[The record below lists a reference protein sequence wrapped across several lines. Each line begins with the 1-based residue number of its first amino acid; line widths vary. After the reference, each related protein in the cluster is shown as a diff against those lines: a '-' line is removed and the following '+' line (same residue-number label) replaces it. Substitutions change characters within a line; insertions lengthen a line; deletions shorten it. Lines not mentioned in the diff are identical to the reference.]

1 MDSNPAQ
8 PRQFRR
14 ITISRQQK
22 RQLILAIP
30 VTCLVTSLATFS
42 WLQFQTAQA
51 ETRLQQTQQVRLEA
65 QRLHS
70 DLLKA
75 DTAVRGYEITR
86 RQDFL
91 TGYESA
97 IAQIPVSLE
106 QLRQLVAQEH
116 SQTHRLQRIRQLA
129 TARITLLQRNLRLV
143 NSQPETA
150 IESPEFI
157 AQLLEGKQVMDQVND
172 EIQQF
177 LAIEQQQ
184 QTQLNQ
190 QLEQQRQFT
199 GFVLALAAIIGIG
212 GSTIAAYLSY
222 RLEQHLQK
230 SDRRWRES
238 EARYRAVVENFPHGA
253 VLLFNHELRYLLAD
267 GSGLAPVS
275 LSKTQ
280 LEGNTI
286 WECFPPQTSTQLE
299 PIYRQVLAGETVTRE
314 IPFQDRIFSVHAL
327 PVKNQTR
334 EIIAGMVVTQDITER
349 KRSEQELYS
358 ANRALR
364 TLSECNQAL
373 VLATDET
380 TLLHNIC
387 QIIVEFGGYRCVWI
401 GFAETDDAKT
411 VHPVAQAG
419 YEDNYIETLQI
430 SWGDNQR
437 GTGPTGTAIRTQE
450 PRIIQN
456 ILTDPTYQLW
466 RDGAIKQGYAAS
478 IALPLIVEGTCLG
491 ALNIYA
497 SEADAFNQAE
507 VRLLTELANDLAY
520 GISALRTQVALRQN
534 KQRLDSILNAL
545 DDMVWSVCATTH
557 KVLYLNP
564 ATERVYGRPVQDFFD
579 HPNLWLEVVHPDDY
593 AQVSTFRQQL
603 LAQGTYSLEYR
614 IQRPDGEIRWFCDRG
629 RVTYDE
635 DGYPLRLDGI
645 ASDITDRKQAEEALR
660 VSQERW
666 HLALRGNNDGIW
678 DWNVKTNQVFLSPR
692 WKEMLGY
699 EDDEIAN
706 HVDEWSKRV
715 HPDDLEWVMGL
726 IQDHFDQK
734 TPYYSSE
741 HRLLCKDGSYKWILD
756 RGQALW
762 DESGT
767 VVRMVGSHTDISD
780 RKAAEAALQYQL
792 DFDQLVATISTRF
805 INLASAD
812 IQAGITQALAEI
824 GAFTQVD
831 TSYIFQMSQD
841 GQTVRMTHEWVT
853 PGINRQIHACPEV
866 SISTFPWE
874 FAQLQRG
881 EVVYIPNIN
890 HLPDQATLDRHYW
903 QASHRCSHIAV
914 PLIYQG
920 TMMGWVGFDSF
931 RQEKIW
937 SDSCIHLLR
946 IVGEIL
952 TNAWQ
957 RQKAEAALGESEARF
972 RAMFENS
979 KAIKLLIDAETGAI
993 TDANWA
999 AVDFYGY
1006 SRSQLITKKITDLN
1020 CLLPTQVKA
1029 EMRRAKLEE
1038 RTYFVFPHRLA
1049 SGEIR
1054 EVEVYSSP
1062 IEIQG
1067 RIFLVS
1073 IIHDVTERKQ
1083 AERALQDSE
1092 ERFRAIFEQAS
1103 VGIAVAKPS
1112 GELLR
1117 VNQRYCDIT
1126 GYPESEL
1133 VGRLVQDITH
1143 PDDREQNK
1151 GYLQQLMAGESSNYS
1166 LEKRYIRKD
1175 GKWRWVYISISR
1187 VHDSEKDQNYALA
1200 VVEDISDR
1208 KATEAALRESE
1219 AKFRAFLESAS
1230 EAIIVTKAQGEIV
1243 IFNAKAEELF
1253 GYNRTE
1259 VFGRE
1264 IEYLMPQRY
1273 HFIHSDYRADYLAHP
1288 SKRAM
1293 GKSKTLS
1300 AKRRDGSEFPIEV
1313 GLSTIQTQNG
1323 TFVIVFLTDI
1333 TERQQAENEIK
1344 RLNQKLECQIRETE
1358 TRYAQIVE
1366 LAEEGIWVIDAQ
1378 GNTTYINQA
1387 MARMLGYTEV
1397 EMLGHAIAD
1406 FITPGDNYFAPPF
1419 PIQLNP
1425 SQVHRQ
1431 EVQLCTKAGN
1441 KIWAYM
1447 STSPVLDDQGKLL
1460 WSCALVY
1467 DITER
1472 KQAEKQLR
1480 ESNERISLANAE
1492 LARATRLKDEFLASM
1507 SHELRTPLNAILGL
1521 AEALQEEVYGELTA
1535 KQRKSLVTIEQ
1546 SGKHLLD
1553 LINDILDLSKIESG
1567 KMSFSLNPV
1576 SVDYLCTSSL
1586 TFIKQQAQQKNIK
1599 LHYQIASVVS
1609 EIEVDERRLR
1619 QVLVNLLSNGVK
1631 FTPYSGEV
1639 SLQVTADP
1647 DNEQLQFSVT
1657 DTGIGI
1663 APENLNKLFKPF
1675 VQLDSSL
1682 SRRYAGTGLGLA
1694 LVRRIVELQGG
1705 SITLE
1710 SEVGKGSCFTVTLPW
1725 KHTKLKGQT
1734 LRETKLVSKE
1744 LPPIH
1749 NALVVEDSDA
1759 SANHIARYLRELG
1772 VTVLIHPQGEGTIDA
1787 VHKFKPDVI
1796 ILDILL
1802 PDISGWEVLLQL
1814 KGNPAT
1820 ASIPVVVVSVVDD
1833 PTKALELGASD
1844 YLLKPVSRP
1853 QLQSVLSQ
1861 LFAPTSQSD
1870 YPPVAQELP
1879 LILLAEDNEAN
1890 ILTMTDY
1897 LHSKGFRV
1905 VLARNGIE
1913 AVQQAKQHTPD
1924 LILMDIQMPEMDGL
1938 EATCQ
1943 IRADMNLPR
1952 MPIIAVTALAMPG
1965 DREKC
1970 LASGVT
1976 DYLAKPI
1983 SLKKLVTLIEQYLN
1997 RE

>member
-1 MDSNPAQ
+1 MDSNLAQ
-8 PRQFRR
+8 PRRFRR
-14 ITISRQQK
+14 TSISRQQK

-51 ETRLQQTQQVRLEA
+51 EARLRHTQRVRLETK
-65 QRLHS
+65 RLYS
-70 DLLKA
+70 DLLEA
-75 DTAVRGYEITR
+75 ETSVRGYEITR

-91 TGYESA
+91 NRYKSA
-97 IAQIPVSLE
+97 IAQIPVTLE
-106 QLRQLVAQEH
+106 QLRQLVSPEQ
-116 SQTHRLQRIRQLA
+116 SQTHRLQTIRGLT
-129 TARITLLQRNLRLV
+129 TARVSLLQRNLRLV
-143 NSQPETA
+143 ESQPETA
-150 IESPEFI
+150 TDSPEFI
-157 AQLLEGKQVMDQVND
+157 NQLVEGKQVMDQVND

-177 LAIEQQQ
+177 LVTEQQQ
-184 QTQLNQ
+184 EAQLNQ
-190 QLEQQRQFT
+190 QLDQQRQFT
-199 GFVLALAAIIGIG
+199 GVVLALSAVIGIG
-212 GSTIAAYLSY
+212 GSILAAYLSY
-222 RLEQHLQK
+222 RLEHHLQN

-238 EARYRAVVENFPHGA
+238 EVRYRAVVENFPNGA

-267 GSGLAPVS
+267 GSGLASVS
-275 LSKTQ
+275 LSKSQ

-286 WECFPPQTSTQLE
+286 WECLPPQTCTQLE
-299 PIYRQVLAGETVTRE
+299 PLYRQVLAGETVTCE
-314 IPFQDRIFSVHAL
+314 MPFGDRIFIVHAL
-327 PVKNQTR
+327 PLRNQTG
-334 EIIAGMVVTQDITER
+334 ELMAGMVVTQDITEL
-349 KRSEQELYS
+349 KRSEQELYN

-373 VLATDET
+373 VLATDES

-387 QIIVEFGGYRCVWI
+387 QIIVDFGGYRCAWI
-401 GFAETDDAKT
+401 GFAQPDQAKM
-411 VHPVAQAG
+411 VRPVAQAG

-430 SWGDNQR
+430 SWGDNQH
-437 GTGPTGTAIRTQE
+437 GAGPTGTAIRNRE

-456 ILTDPTYQLW
+456 IQTDPSYQLW
-466 RDGAIKQGYAAS
+466 REAASQQGYAAS
-478 IALPLIVEGTCLG
+478 IALPLIVEDTCLG

-497 SEADAFNQAE
+497 SEPDAFDQAE

-520 GISALRTQVALRQN
+520 GISALRTQVALRHS

-545 DDMVWSVCATTH
+545 DDVVWSISATTEE
-557 KVLYLNP
+557 VLYLSP
-564 ATERVYGRPVQDFFD
+564 ATETVYGRPVQEFFD
-579 HPNLWLEVVHPDDY
+579 HPSLWLEVVHPDDY
-593 AQVSTFRQQL
+593 AQVSTFNHQV
-603 LAQGTYSLEYR
+603 LAQGTYSIEYR
-614 IQRPDGEIRWFCDRG
+614 IQRPDREIRWLYDRG
-629 RVTYDE
+629 RVTYDQ
-635 DGYPLRLDGI
+635 DGNPLRLDGI

-660 VSQERW
+660 LSEERW

-678 DWNVKTNQVFLSPR
+678 DWNVKTNEVFLSPR

-699 EDDEIAN
+699 EDNEIAN
-706 HVDEWSKRV
+706 HLDEWSKRV
-715 HPDDLEWVMGL
+715 HPDDLDWVMGV

-762 DESGT
+762 DEHGT

-812 IQAGITQALAEI
+812 IPAGITQALAEI

-831 TSYIFQMSQD
+831 TSYIFQVNKN
-841 GQTVRMTHEWVT
+841 GQTVTMTHEWVA
-853 PGINRQIHACPEV
+853 PGINRQIQACQGV

-881 EVVYIPNIN
+881 EVVYIPSIDY
-890 HLPDQATLDRHYW
+890 LPNDATLDRRDW
-903 QASHRCSHIAV
+903 QASHRWSHIAV

-920 TMMGWVGFDSF
+920 TMIGWVGFDSF
-931 RQEKIW
+931 HQEKIW
-937 SDSCIHLLR
+937 SDSSIHLLR
-946 IVGEIL
+946 IVSEIF
-952 TNAWQ
+952 THAWQ
-957 RQKAEAALGESEARF
+957 RQKAEVALRDSETRF

-993 TDANWA
+993 ADANWA
-999 AVDFYGY
+999 AVKFYGY
-1006 SRSQLITKKITDLN
+1006 PRSQLVTKKITDFN
-1020 CLLPTQVKA
+1020 CLPPTQVKA

-1038 RTYFVFPHRLA
+1038 RTYFIFPHRLA

-1073 IIHDVTERKQ
+1073 IIHDITERKQ

-1103 VGIAVAKPS
+1103 VGIALATPS

-1117 VNQRYCDIT
+1117 VNQRYCEIT

-1143 PDDREQNK
+1143 PDDRDHNIE
-1151 GYLQQLMAGESSNYS
+1151 YLQQLMTGKVFTYS
-1166 LEKRYIRKD
+1166 TEKRYIRKD
-1175 GKWRWVYISISR
+1175 GKWRWVYISLSR
-1187 VHDSEKDQNYALA
+1187 VRDSENDQNYILA

-1208 KATEAALRESE
+1208 KATEAELRDSE

-1230 EAIIVTKAQGEIV
+1230 EAIMVTNAQGEIV
-1243 IFNAKAEELF
+1243 VFNAKAEELF
-1253 GYNRTE
+1253 GYQRTE
-1259 VFGRE
+1259 VLGQP
-1264 IEYLMPQRY
+1264 IEYLIPPRY
-1273 HFIHSDYRADYLAHP
+1273 HSSHR
-1288 SKRAM
+1288 SKRANYMTHPQKRVM
-1293 GKSKTLS
+1293 GEIKNLS
-1300 AKRRDGSEFPIEV
+1300 AQRRDGSEFPVEV

-1323 TFVIVFLTDI
+1323 RFVIVFLNDI

-1344 RLNQKLECQIRETE
+1344 RLNHQLERQIRETE

-1366 LAEEGIWVIDAQ
+1366 LAEEGIWVTNAQ

-1387 MARMLGYTEV
+1387 MARMLEYTEA
-1397 EMLGHAIAD
+1397 EILGHAIAD
-1406 FITPGDNYFAPPF
+1406 FITPGDNYFAPSSSMP
-1419 PIQLNP
+1419 LNP

-1431 EVQLCTKAGN
+1431 EVQLRQKSGDT
-1441 KIWAYM
+1441 IWAYM
-1447 STSPVLDDQGKLL
+1447 STSPVLDDQGNLL

-1521 AEALQEEVYGELTA
+1521 AEALQEEVYGKLTA
-1535 KQRKSLVTIEQ
+1535 KQRKSLATIEQ

-1567 KMSFSLNPV
+1567 KMSFSVTPV
-1576 SVDYLCTSSL
+1576 SVDWVCKSSL
-1586 TFIKQQAQQKNIK
+1586 TFIKQQAQQKNIR
-1599 LHYQIASVVS
+1599 LDYQIPPGVS

-1619 QVLVNLLSNGVK
+1619 QVLVNLLSNAVK
-1631 FTPYSGEV
+1631 FTPEGGEV
-1639 SLQVTADP
+1639 SLTVTADA

-1705 SITLE
+1705 SIGLE

-1725 KHTKLKGQT
+1725 KHTRLRGQT
-1734 LRETKLVSKE
+1734 LGEAKLVAGE

-1759 SANHIARYLRELG
+1759 SADHLARYLGELG
-1772 VTVLIHPQGEGTIDA
+1772 VTVLIHPQGEGTIEA
-1787 VHKFKPDVI
+1787 VQQFKPDVI

-1802 PDISGWEVLLQL
+1802 PNVSGWQVLVQL
-1814 KGNPAT
+1814 KENPAT

-1833 PTKALELGASD
+1833 PTQALELGASD

-1861 LFAPTSQSD
+1861 LFAPTSEND
-1870 YPPVAQELP
+1870 DPVVAQSLP

-1890 ILTMTDY
+1890 IVTLTDY

-1905 VLARNGIE
+1905 VLARNGME
-1913 AVQQAKQHTPD
+1913 AVQQAKQYIPD

-1938 EATCQ
+1938 AATCQ
-1943 IRADMNLPR
+1943 IRADRNLPG

-1970 LASGVT
+1970 LAAGAT
-1976 DYLAKPI
+1976 EYMAKPI
-1983 SLKKLVTLIEQYLN
+1983 SLKRLVKLIEQYLN
-1997 RE
+1997 QG